1 MSKKTSTIVSA
12 FLLIMAI
19 TLTGCASNKP
29 ITEMQTI
36 ASVKRG
42 DLEVKVEAY
51 GYIETPDAVNLYF
64 DTTMFTPPYSA
75 RIENIYVEKGD
86 VVKAGAL
93 LAKLDDTAQKMAAE
107 SAQYALEL
115 AINNVVQTVC
125 CGVTR
130 APSSYSYSDSIA
142 LLRFEFATK
151 EAQKALS
158 LLADGRFE
166 ESASEITLAKY
177 DIDAAKTGYIDP
189 QFRNLRTEFNGL
201 NQPVIS
207 SQDVDTAIDRLT
219 AEIDSLSAIQEQIKD
234 GSYDQAAK
242 MLRALLMEM
251 PNTQAV
257 IKRTTHSPSGYT
269 YPDTCTTLTVI
280 NEALT
285 ELEELSKMTGEKD
298 FDAIQLSETLR
309 LAMHDLELGDKIL
322 QENVSTFRQ
331 GLNLKA
337 ERDYNINVHTALINL
352 ERTKQALLKTE
363 LIAPFDGEVVD
374 VNLHEGDM
382 ITQRY
387 SVTGLPIDT
396 YVLKLADTSAA
407 RMTGTLNEID
417 AGKVS
422 KGQKAKVLVDAFPG
436 KVFNGEVKFISPYG
450 TLQTGT
456 ATYNVEIALDPNDAT
471 YLTGGLTATAEI
483 LVDSHKDV
491 LLIPNSA
498 LHLQEAESW
507 VYVVKDDKS
516 GLIEQRQ
523 VQVGLQSQTQ
533 SEILSGLNEGEEV
546 LLKTSNMPAKSL
558 NSAK

>member
-12 FLLIMAI
+12 FLLIVAI
-19 TLTGCASNKP
+19 ALTGCASNKP

-42 DLEVKVEAY
+42 DIEVKVEAY
-51 GYIETPDAVNLYF
+51 GYIEMPDAVNLYF
-64 DTTMFTPPYSA
+64 DATMFTPPYSA
-75 RIENIYVEKGD
+75 RIENIYVDKGD

-93 LAKLDDTAQKMAAE
+93 LAKLDDTTQKMAVE

-130 APSSYSYSDSIA
+130 APSSGSYSDDIA

-158 LLADGRFE
+158 LLPDDRFE
-166 ESASEITLAKY
+166 EVASEIALAKY
-177 DIDAAKTGYIDP
+177 DIDAVKKVYIDP
-189 QFRNLRTEFNGL
+189 QFRNLRTEFNEW
-201 NQPVIS
+201 NQSVIS
-207 SQDVDTAIDRLT
+207 SQDVDIAIDRLT
-219 AEIDSLSAIQEQIKD
+219 TEMDSLSAIQEQIKD
-234 GSYDQAAK
+234 GGYDQATK

-251 PNTQAV
+251 PNTQAI
-257 IKRTTHSPSGYT
+257 IKRTTHSPSAYT
-269 YPDTCTTLTVI
+269 YPDTCTTFTVI

-285 ELEELSKMTGEKD
+285 SLEELREMAGTGD
-298 FDAIQLSETLR
+298 FDPIKMNETLQI
-309 LAMHDLELGDKIL
+309 AIHDIELGDKIL

-337 ERDYNINVHTALINL
+337 ERDYNINIHTALINL
-352 ERTKQALLKTE
+352 DRAKQALLKTE
-363 LIAPFDGEVVD
+363 LVAPFDGEVVD
-374 VNLHEGDM
+374 INLHEGDM

-387 SVTGLPIDT
+387 SVTGLPIDI
-396 YVLKLADTSAA
+396 YVLKLAGTRAA
-407 RMTGTLNEID
+407 RMTGTLDEID

-436 KVFNGEVKFISPYG
+436 KVFNGEVKFISTYG

-456 ATYNVEIALDPNDAT
+456 ATYKVEIALDPKDAT

-498 LHLQEAESW
+498 LHLQGTESW
-507 VYVVKDDKS
+507 VYVVKGDKA

-523 VQVGLQSQTQ
+523 VQVGSQSRTQT
-533 SEILSGLNEGEEV
+533 EILSGLNEGEEV
-546 LLKTSNMPAKSL
+546 ILETSNMPAKSL
-558 NSAK
+558 NSTK

>member
-1 MSKKTSTIVSA
+1 MSKRTSTIVSA
-12 FLLIMAI
+12 FLLIVAI
-19 TLTGCASNKP
+19 ALTGCASNKP
-29 ITEMQTI
+29 ITEMRTI

-51 GYIETPDAVNLYF
+51 GYIEMPDAVNLYF
-64 DTTMFTPPYSA
+64 DATMFTPPYSA

-93 LAKLDDTAQKMAAE
+93 LAKLDDTTQKMAVE

-130 APSSYSYSDSIA
+130 APSSYSYNDAIA

-151 EAQKALS
+151 EAQEALS
-158 LLADGRFE
+158 LLADDRFE
-166 ESASEITLAKY
+166 ESASEIALAKY
-177 DIDAAKTGYIDP
+177 DIDAAKKIYIDP
-189 QFRNLRTEFNGL
+189 QFRNLRTEFNGW

-207 SQDVDTAIDRLT
+207 SQDVDIAIDRLT
-219 AEIDSLSAIQEQIKD
+219 TEMDSLSAIQEQIKD
-234 GSYDQAAK
+234 GGYDQATK
-242 MLRALLMEM
+242 MLRNLLMEM
-251 PNTQAV
+251 SNTQTV
-257 IKRTTHSPSGYT
+257 IKRTTHSPSAYT
-269 YPDTCTTLTVI
+269 YPDTCTTFTVI

-285 ELEELSKMTGEKD
+285 SLEELREMAGTADSDPIKMN
-298 FDAIQLSETLR
+298 ETLQIII
-309 LAMHDLELGDKIL
+309 HDLELGDKIL

-337 ERDYNINVHTALINL
+337 ERDYNINIQTALINL
-352 ERTKQALLKTE
+352 DRAKQALLKTE

-374 VNLHEGDM
+374 INLHEGDM

-387 SVTGLPIDT
+387 SVTGLPIDV
-396 YVLKLADTSAA
+396 YVLKLADTRAA
-407 RMTGTLNEID
+407 KMTGTLDEID

-436 KVFNGEVKFISPYG
+436 KVFNGEVKFISSYG

-456 ATYNVEIALDPNDAT
+456 ATYKVEIALDPRDAT

-483 LVDSHKDV
+483 SVDSHKDV

-498 LHLQEAESW
+498 LHLQGTESW
-507 VYVVKDDKS
+507 VYVVKSDKA

-523 VQVGLQSQTQ
+523 VQVGLQSRTQT
-533 SEILSGLNEGEEV
+533 EILSGLNEGEEV
-546 LLKTSNMPAKSL
+546 LLETSNMPAKSL

>member
-12 FLLIMAI
+12 FLLIVAI
-19 TLTGCASNKP
+19 ALTGCASNKP

-51 GYIETPDAVNLYF
+51 GYIETPDATNLYF
-64 DTTMFTPPYSA
+64 DSTMFTPPYSA

-93 LAKLDDTAQKMAAE
+93 LAKLDDTAQKMAVE

-130 APSSYSYSDSIA
+130 APSSYSYSDALA
-142 LLRFEFATK
+142 LLRFEFAMQ
-151 EAQKALS
+151 EIQKALS
-158 LLADGRFE
+158 LLADDKFE
-166 ESASEITLAKY
+166 EAASQIALAKY
-177 DIDAAKTGYIDP
+177 DIDAAKKIYIDP
-189 QFRNLRTEFNGL
+189 QYRNLRVELNEFT
-201 NQPVIS
+201 QQEMP
-207 SQDVDTAIDRLT
+207 SQDVDITIDRFT
-219 AEIDSLSAIQEQIKD
+219 TEMDKLSAIQEQIKD
-234 GSYDQAAK
+234 GSYDQATK

-251 PNTQAV
+251 PDTQAI
-257 IKRTTHSPSGYT
+257 IKRTTHSPSTYT
-269 YPDTCTTLTVI
+269 YPDTCTTFTVI

-285 ELEELSKMTGEKD
+285 ELEELSKMTGAKD
-298 FDAIQLSETLR
+298 FDAMQLNEKLR

-337 ERDYNINVHTALINL
+337 ERDYNINIHTALINL
-352 ERTKQALLKTE
+352 NRAKQALLKTE
-363 LIAPFDGEVVD
+363 LVAPFDGEVVD
-374 VNLHEGDM
+374 INLHEGDM

-387 SVTGLPIDT
+387 SVTGLPIDI
-396 YVLKLADTSAA
+396 YVLKLTDTRAA
-407 RMTGTLNEID
+407 RMTGTLDEID

-436 KVFNGEVKFISPYG
+436 KVFNGEVKFISSYG

-456 ATYNVEIALDPNDAT
+456 ATYKVEISLDPKDAT

-498 LHLQEAESW
+498 LHLQGPESW
-507 VYVVKDDKS
+507 VYVVKDDKA

-523 VQVGLQSQTQ
+523 VQVGLQSRTQT
-533 SEILSGLNEGEEV
+533 EILSGLNEGEEV
-546 LLKTSNMPAKSL
+546 LLETSNMPAKSL
-558 NSAK
+558 NSTK